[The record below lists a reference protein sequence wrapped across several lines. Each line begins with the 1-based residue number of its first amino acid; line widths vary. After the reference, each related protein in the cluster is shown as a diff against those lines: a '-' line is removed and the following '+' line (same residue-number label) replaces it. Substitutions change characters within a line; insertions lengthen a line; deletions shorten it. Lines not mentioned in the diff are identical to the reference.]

1 LERAAVGFEE
11 FLDEELAALRRY
23 ATVLTGDP
31 QRAHDV
37 LAEALLRAHSRW
49 SRIGRMDLPAAYVRR
64 MVTNE
69 FLSEKRRWSA
79 RHIRLTRSGD
89 VPDVALPDLAGNV
102 DERAHLRQLL
112 TGLAPRQRAV
122 LVLRYYLGFDDGE
135 IAAELSI
142 TPGAVRTAASRAIA
156 ALRIATTNA
165 QTSSPAAAVRTGGR
179 PGRAPATSH
188 RQEEDS

>member
-1 LERAAVGFEE
+1 MGFEE

-23 ATVLTGDP
+23 ATALTGDP

-89 VPDVALPDLAGNV
+89 VPDAALPDLAGNV
-102 DERAHLRQLL
+102 GERDHLRQLL
-112 TGLAPRQRAV
+112 AGLAPRQRV
-122 LVLRYYLGFDDGE
+122 VVVLRYYLGFDDE
-135 IAAELSI
+135 AIATELGV
-142 TPGAVRTAASRAIA
+142 TTGAVRTTASRALA
-156 ALRIATTNA
+156 ALRIANTDA
-165 QTSSPAAAVRTGGR
+165 QTAPPADAVPAGGR
-179 PGRAPATSH
+179 PRPAQATAH
-188 RQEEDS
+188 QAEEGS